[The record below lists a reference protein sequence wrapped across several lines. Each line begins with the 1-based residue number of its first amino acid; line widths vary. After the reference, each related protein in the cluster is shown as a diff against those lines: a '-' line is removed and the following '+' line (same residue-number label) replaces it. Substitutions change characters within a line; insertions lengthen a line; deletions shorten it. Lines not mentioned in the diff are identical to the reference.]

1 VCVNVHRFFHKYDMT
16 PLMCARQPHSICF
29 TDFLRGGRSLLWVS
43 FDVYTF
49 LLHAL
54 MSVHN
59 TMTDNNVCETTQFQ
73 YARSAP
79 LEITRNDI
87 LREAQDTFTCV
98 TRLIS
103 MRDSPHFIFCKR
115 NRMPVYFSSIFCLV
129 FDVVLYVHHKSL
141 ILIRVIRLNFLMC
154 DTSQFIRVRRLDYLL
169 AGIGVFYVVHTFL
182 RYVCAQISCW
192 SCVVCMSYTPI
203 SSICVT

>member
-1 VCVNVHRFFHKYDMT
+1 
-16 PLMCARQPHSICF
+16 MCARQPHSICF

-129 FDVVLYVHHKSL
+129 FDVVLYVHVHCL
-141 ILIRVIRLNFLMC
+141 CLMLYYMC
-154 DTSQFIRVRRLDYLL
+154 TTNHLSW
-169 AGIGVFYVVHTFL
+169 YVW
-182 RYVCAQISCW
+182 YDSISW
-192 SCVVCMSYTPI
+192 
-203 SSICVT
+203 CVTLLNLFVWGDSTIFWRELVFFMWCTHFCVMCVHKFRVGVVWFVWATRLSHPYVWHD